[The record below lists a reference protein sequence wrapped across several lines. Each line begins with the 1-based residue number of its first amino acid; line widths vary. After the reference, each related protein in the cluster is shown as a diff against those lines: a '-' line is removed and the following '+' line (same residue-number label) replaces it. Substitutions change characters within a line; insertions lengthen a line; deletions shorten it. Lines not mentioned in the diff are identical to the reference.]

1 MVTSLKVR
9 VGDGADKPL
18 ANWELVNTGLFVGVV
33 RLLLL
38 LVDDISDGIDDG
50 NVFVSIGT
58 VSDEDKVD
66 DEEAEVVL
74 GCISFWNNLLIFD
87 IMLVAFEFNCSIFVG
102 VWDRDRSSWKEELD
116 DNDIIDWLGLG
127 LLEGFGSSPSSGLS
141 IDLI

>member
-1 MVTSLKVR
+1 
-9 VGDGADKPL
+9 
-18 ANWELVNTGLFVGVV
+18 LFVGVV

-74 GCISFWNNLLIFD
+74 GCISF
-87 IMLVAFEFNCSIFVG
+87 
-102 VWDRDRSSWKEELD
+102 
-116 DNDIIDWLGLG
+116 
-127 LLEGFGSSPSSGLS
+127 
-141 IDLI
+141 